1 MPSSWFSPER
11 SGMKTRPIEGDNFS
25 VLTVSFGVISGSTRM
40 DIHEMS
46 SNVKINDRL
55 SSLAHEF
62 AATAVY
68 L

>member
-1 MPSSWFSPER
+1 
-11 SGMKTRPIEGDNFS
+11 MKTRPIEGDNFS